1 MAFNIALRD
10 SFFYQRNGLIDT
22 GLTTKFKITL
32 KEKNTTYTI
41 PYLKLL
47 DGLDSCVISYYET
60 EIKQEKKFYAFN
72 GEIYNASITFNKFF
86 SIIINLH
93 NLYYNLII
101 H

>member
-60 EIKQEKKFYAFN
+60 EIKQ
-72 GEIYNASITFNKFF
+72 
-86 SIIINLH
+86 
-93 NLYYNLII
+93 
-101 H
+101 